1 MQHIENEGLNPEI
14 TSAYGANPSSN
25 VVSTWNG
32 VASSNYAL
40 PSGDSFLRSFPHV
53 DAALESR
60 PGMSS
65 APEQAVSAAEFMET
79 NFNTE
84 DANLLDFFRYGLAQW
99 PDSTNVWPPINDF
112 GTLGGSPL
120 DGTLPRH
127 P

>member
-1 MQHIENEGLNPEI
+1 MQHIENGGLNSEI
-14 TSAYGANPSSN
+14 TLAYGVTPSTN
-25 VVSTWNG
+25 VVNTWKG
-32 VASSNYAL
+32 VASSNSAL
-40 PSGDSFLRSFPHV
+40 PSGDSFLRGFSHA
-53 DAALESR
+53 DASMESR

-65 APEQAVSAAEFMET
+65 VPCQAASAVDFMET

-84 DANLLDFFRYGLAQW
+84 DANLLEFFRYGLAQW